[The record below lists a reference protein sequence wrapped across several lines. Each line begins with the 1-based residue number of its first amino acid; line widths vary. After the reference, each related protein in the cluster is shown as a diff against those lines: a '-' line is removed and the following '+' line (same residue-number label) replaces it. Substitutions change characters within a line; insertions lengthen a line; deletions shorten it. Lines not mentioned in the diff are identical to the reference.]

1 MRVPW
6 RAIVALLLAIGL
18 STSGATAVVA
28 CSCAEGSPEAHL
40 AGADVVVE
48 GVVVATDDPFAWLP
62 MMSSADPIGY
72 RVAVERVLKGEVGA
86 ELTVRSARSGASCGA
101 ELAVGQRWRLYA
113 HEADGG
119 LWVSLCSGNELLGP
133 TAEPGGEGA
142 GHGAPPAVGWLIL
155 LPAAFA
161 GVVAALV
168 LAAARYLGRG

>member
-1 MRVPW
+1 MPVPW

-72 RVAVERVLKGEVGA
+72 RVAVERSAARGAARAVGPSLPSGSA
-86 ELTVRSARSGASCGA
+86 GVSTPTKPTAGCGYRSAPATSC
-101 ELAVGQRWRLYA
+101 
-113 HEADGG
+113 
-119 LWVSLCSGNELLGP
+119 S
-133 TAEPGGEGA
+133 
-142 GHGAPPAVGWLIL
+142 APPPNPEARVPGM
-155 LPAAFA
+155 ARHRRSA
-161 GVVAALV
+161 G
-168 LAAARYLGRG
+168 